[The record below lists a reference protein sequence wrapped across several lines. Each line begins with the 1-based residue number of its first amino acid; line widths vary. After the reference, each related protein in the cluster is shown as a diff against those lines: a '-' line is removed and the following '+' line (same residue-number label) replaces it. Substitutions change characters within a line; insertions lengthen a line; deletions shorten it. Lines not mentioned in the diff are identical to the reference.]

1 MNQDFKEP
9 VPRKEPTP
17 IRLQRRVS
25 TSLPP
30 DGPAHQS
37 PLPQRTQSTDANG
50 EKAYAAVHGKKLV
63 AAFERCGSVAVVARS
78 YKVKC
83 STVEIALADRLK
95 DFRKAA

>member
-1 MNQDFKEP
+1 MNDFKDP

-37 PLPQRTQSTDANG
+37 PLPKRAEETNAMA
-50 EKAYAAVHGKKLV
+50 EKLYASIYGWKLV
-63 AAFERCGSVAVVARS
+63 AAFERCGSVAKVSRA
-78 YKVKC
+78 YGVKC
-83 STVEIALADRLK
+83 STVELALSDRLK
-95 DFRKAA
+95 DFKKAA